1 MEVGEEVLDEYCVG
15 RKEGREGGKEGRK
28 EGGAHAL
35 SAGGKKDEV
44 GREEEE
50 EEDVFYTV
58 LKERVKVVMQG
69 VDVVASW
76 KRRSYYCLI
85 LSTVLLS
92 YQGFLAGSIP
102 ALLLFSL
109 SSWLLGAMGHD
120 GSHFACSHLPWVNRL
135 CGLGISL
142 IASPF
147 LWYHQHTFAH
157 HSFTN
162 DFEHDP
168 DLHHFVL
175 TRPHGKQAKIEN
187 LHFLQRFR
195 LYVLLQYSLV
205 AFGECVWI
213 PLKLVCFRTL
223 HGVMSFPNLGWKGVG
238 RAMTH
243 FLLYVFWVLWVP
255 GKALGREGGRKWWV
269 FPVVYVSICGVLF
282 GIFSQINHLNE
293 GSIAS
298 ARGGGGGG
306 GGGEGGREGGKE
318 GEKKEI
324 RSVSGRREGGRSW
337 AKEQVET
344 SSNFATHSWVWFV
357 LSNGLNFQIEHHLFP
372 GINHEHL
379 WRVQPV
385 VKEAC
390 REFGVN
396 YKSYNSM
403 REIAWETAQYYK
415 SLA

>member
-1 MEVGEEVLDEYCVG
+1 MLGKYRVEVGEEVLDEYCVG
-15 RKEGREGGKEGRK
+15 RKERKEGGKE
-28 EGGAHAL
+28 E
-35 SAGGKKDEV
+35 E
-44 GREEEE
+44 EEEE
-50 EEDVFYTV
+50 EEDVFYKV

-76 KRRSYYCLI
+76 KRRSYYCLV
-85 LSTVLLS
+85 LLTVLLS
-92 YQGFLAGSIP
+92 YRQFLTGSVP

-175 TRPHGKQAKIEN
+175 TRPHAKQAKIDN
-187 LHFLQRFR
+187 LHFLQKWR

-223 HGVMSFPNLGWKGVG
+223 HGVMSFPNLGWRGVG

-243 FLLYVFWVLWVP
+243 FLLYVFWVFYVP
-255 GKALGREGGRKWWV
+255 GKELGREGGRKWWV

-298 ARGGGGGG
+298 ARGGGG
-306 GGGEGGREGGKE
+306 EGGREGGKE
-318 GEKKEI
+318 GGKEV
-324 RSVSGRREGGRSW
+324 RAVAKEGGRSW

-344 SSNFATHSWVWFV
+344 SSNFATHSWMWFV
-357 LSNGLNFQIEHHLFP
+357 VSNGLNFQIEHHLFP

-385 VKEAC
+385 VKETC

-396 YKSYNSM
+396 YKSYDSM